1 MSGTVLHTSLVMW
14 LIWRAVISLKFQ
26 ACLTYPSIHPLRSHL
41 SWSWQLAFYRVD
53 GWMST
58 SHLFH
63 CVPPSNSLGCT
74 AKVQCGALLKG
85 TSVGQCEVFHFS
97 GNILTQRDSPLLSSP
112 LGWSVL
118 RRTPPSVTPG
128 SDKSDVFFAFPA
140 PERETETERSVGE
153 GERQPEV
160 CAREVKISGSGL
172 RPGRAPSSWNPCILT
187 SPPARVCPSS
197 PPLLRLSPAADW
209 SQRSGSNIPDAPRRL
224 EPHTTRHTVRCNTG

>member
-63 CVPPSNSLGCT
+63 CVPPSNSVGCT

-97 GNILTQRDSPLLSSP
+97 GNILTQRTLLSSP
-112 LGWSVL
+112 LL
-118 RRTPPSVTPG
+118 LPG
-128 SDKSDVFFAFPA
+128 LCCVALP
-140 PERETETERSVGE
+140 
-153 GERQPEV
+153 
-160 CAREVKISGSGL
+160 
-172 RPGRAPSSWNPCILT
+172 
-187 SPPARVCPSS
+187 
-197 PPLLRLSPAADW
+197 RLSHQAPTNLTCFSHFLHQRDGDRAQRRGGGEAA
-209 SQRSGSNIPDAPRRL
+209 RGMCTGS
-224 EPHTTRHTVRCNTG
+224 